1 MHLHMSVNYNGT
13 PLLINEKL
21 ENFHIYENCN
31 KDSKMLLSACQ
42 NIDQL
47 DESNWNFESNY
58 IEGFDYESPDLF
70 NNDSQQWNVEPT
82 SSSILAES
90 LI

>member
-1 MHLHMSVNYNGT
+1 MHLHMSINYNET
-13 PLLINEKL
+13 PLLLNEKF
-21 ENFHIYENCN
+21 ENFNIYENYN
-31 KDSKMLLSACQ
+31 KNSKMLLSACQ

-47 DESNWNFESNY
+47 DESNWNIESNY

-70 NNDSQQWNVEPT
+70 NNDRQQWNVKPI
-82 SSSILAES
+82 SSSILVES

>member
-1 MHLHMSVNYNGT
+1 MAVNYNET

-21 ENFHIYENCN
+21 KNFNIYENFQKN
-31 KDSKMLLSACQ
+31 SKILLSTCQ
-42 NIDQL
+42 NIDRL
-47 DESNWNFESNY
+47 DESNWNIESNY

-70 NNDSQQWNVEPT
+70 NDDSQQWNVEPV

-90 LI
+90 LV